1 MEQNQQDRR
10 TFAQQFIDS
19 LPHGRALGLSVG
31 NVGPGQVDMTLPYSD
46 RLVGDPSTGVLHGG
60 AVSTLM
66 DTCCGTAV
74 MAHPDTGIG
83 TATLGLRIDY
93 MRPARPGQ
101 SITAKAVCH
110 RITRSVA
117 FVRAEAFDDG
127 DDPVATATGTF
138 TVERGA

>member
-1 MEQNQQDRR
+1 MDQDQNQRR
-10 TFAQQFIDS
+10 DLAQQFIQS
-19 LPHGRALGLSVG
+19 LPHGRALGLTIVD
-31 NVGPGQVDMTLPYSD
+31 VGPGRVDMALPFSD
-46 RLVGDPSTGVLHGG
+46 QLVGDPSTGVMHGG

-93 MRPARPGQ
+93 MRPARSGQ
-101 SITAKAVCH
+101 TITAKAVCH

-127 DDPVATATGTF
+127 EDPVATATGTF